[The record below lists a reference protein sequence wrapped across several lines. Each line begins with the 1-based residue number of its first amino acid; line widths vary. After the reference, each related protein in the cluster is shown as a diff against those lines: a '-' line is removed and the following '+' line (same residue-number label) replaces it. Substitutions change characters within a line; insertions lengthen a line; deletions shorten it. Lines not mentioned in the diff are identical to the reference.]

1 MELLSTEDKVLEDIK
16 NKGSFKALTLNRKL
30 FEVNDSI
37 PEHTKPEATKV
48 DAFKLSTSNAKSKAS
63 ELDGENMN

>member
-1 MELLSTEDKVLEDIK
+1 MQPHSVPNHTQEDIK
-16 NKGSFKALTLNRKL
+16 NKGSCKALTLNRKL

-37 PEHTKPEATKV
+37 PEPTKPEATKV
-48 DAFKLSTSNAKSKAS
+48 DAFKLSTSNVKSKAS